1 MLNEIITTGGGIDYP
16 VQNVCTGL
24 NTISF
29 VMQKMTVNEAEAA
42 FKNVTALSV
51 KTEGEDAYGE
61 YPNVVYMSVMKDAA
75 GNVTVTMRIPTQM
88 EQQIAALQKSQA
100 ATDKSQ
106 AEQDEIIAE
115 LMYGGGAN

>member
-1 MLNEIITTGGGIDYP
+1 MLNEIITTGGIDYA
-16 VQNVCTGL
+16 VQNISTGL

-29 VMQKMTVNEAEAA
+29 VMQKITVNEAEAA

-61 YPNVVYMSVMKDAA
+61 YPNVVYTSVTKDAA
-75 GNVTVTMRIPTQM
+75 GNVTVTMRIPTKI
-88 EQQIAALQKSQA
+88 ELQIAELQESQA

-106 AEQDEIIAE
+106 LEQDEVIA
-115 LMYGGGAN
+115 LLLYGGGEN